1 MVTQS
6 SWEQLTESLAA
17 RLPWLGDGD
26 SIILQSG
33 PFYTQLGQGPAS
45 IRIEAAAGDS
55 LPADAQLTAAQEQ
68 QLGDLGWQPP
78 AHGDQNWA
86 RTEPW
91 PLSGRTA
98 TQLATMIVGALR
110 DVFGLDAARVEE
122 RAFNAFSR

>member
-1 MVTQS
+1 MHLTENGDTVTQP

-17 RLPWLGDGD
+17 RLPRLRDGD
-26 SIILQSG
+26 SVVLRSG

-68 QLGDLGWQPP
+68 RLRELGWQPP
-78 AHGDQNWA
+78 APGDENWA

-98 TQLATMIVGALR
+98 TLLAAMMV
-110 DVFGLDAARVEE
+110 
-122 RAFNAFSR
+122 